1 MTAGATLVW
10 GLGIAGRAVA
20 QVLRQRGEV
29 VLVGDDELS
38 SEHRHFALDL
48 GVTLVEPKSDADL
61 DELMAGV
68 HRLAPAPGVPEG
80 HRVIDAARRAGR
92 PIVSELELAY
102 DFEVESGHHRP
113 MLGITGT
120 DGKTTATLMTK
131 AILAS
136 AGRRPEAVGNTETP
150 LIAALDSSADCFAV
164 ECSSF
169 RLAFTE
175 RFRCKAAAWLNIAP
189 DHLDW
194 HTNYDSYFDAK
205 AKLWAHVVAGDIAVA
220 PVDDED
226 ILSVARR
233 SNARV
238 VTFGAARG
246 DYHAIDGVLTSP
258 HGVIMDARAMR
269 RSLPHDVTNALAAAA
284 LCIETGLAT
293 PAQVS
298 DALSSFEHA
307 AHRIEFVR
315 ELDGVR

>member
-80 HRVIDAARRAGR
+80 HRVIDAARRAGK

-102 DFEVESGHHRP
+102 DFEVESGRHRP

-120 DGKTTATLMTK
+120 DGKTTTTLMTK

-150 LIAALDSSADCFAV
+150 LIAALDSSADCYAV
-164 ECSSF
+164 ECSRY

-175 RFRCKAAAWLNIAP
+175 RFRC
-189 DHLDW
+189 
-194 HTNYDSYFDAK
+194 
-205 AKLWAHVVAGDIAVA
+205 
-220 PVDDED
+220 
-226 ILSVARR
+226 
-233 SNARV
+233 
-238 VTFGAARG
+238 
-246 DYHAIDGVLTSP
+246 
-258 HGVIMDARAMR
+258 
-269 RSLPHDVTNALAAAA
+269 
-284 LCIETGLAT
+284 
-293 PAQVS
+293 
-298 DALSSFEHA
+298 
-307 AHRIEFVR
+307 
-315 ELDGVR
+315 